1 LISAIAPVSALFI
14 TLICGILFQGGTL
27 FWFGPA
33 AASSVLLCI
42 YYLHKSF
49 KKPIHLPE
57 SPLSILL
64 ILFTGWCFLT
74 VFWSVIPATSLIHA
88 VTIGAAITGFYCY
101 FVISNT
107 ALSWQ
112 RIFETIIATG
122 LILVAISLMQL
133 FSGTGRPASLF
144 INPNTFS
151 AYLNLI
157 ILPTAGYFLISTKPA
172 KSKFLAVS
180 ILLLV
185 YSQAVT
191 GSRGASLGQ
200 YIGLA
205 MIYFI
210 GRGEISTTKLKQF
223 LATYLSAFLLAYLT
237 TSSSSSSSRLVSQAT
252 LSGSG
257 VRWDIWQG
265 SINLLSDTPWYGS
278 GVGTYW
284 LLYPRYR
291 LFSDPAGGQNPHNDY
306 LQYLIEA
313 GIPGLLLLVLLMG
326 FIAYSWWKYISN
338 RKNEPD
344 KKIEATALMAGITA
358 IGFHSLFTFNLG
370 IFSILFLI
378 GLLLGRFLFIIGQT
392 KSIIFLN
399 PLSIRKSIFS
409 LTLASVTVLLVSYF
423 TLISTSVFFHSKART
438 AYSEGKMIQAEEFSS
453 ISLSLYPYN
462 DRAHLL
468 YALVYKNIIKNI
480 AELPKEKRLQFFN
493 QAIEHIKE
501 ARKINSLRPNSYF
514 IQAQLIEEAPD
525 LAGFNWQT
533 EASQWYQQSL
543 KADPRF
549 ILAVKGLANFYL
561 AQNDIERAAT
571 TIYHALRYQ
580 YPGHEE
586 TIEFYQFAELVLQQF
601 GNKVYLK
608 LLKEKLQPLP

>member
-1 LISAIAPVSALFI
+1 MISAIAPVSALLI

-33 AASSVLLCI
+33 AASSILLCI

-74 VFWSVIPATSLIHA
+74 VFWSDIPATSLIHA
-88 VTIGAAITGFYCY
+88 ITIGAAITGFYCY
-101 FVISNT
+101 FVISST

-112 RIFETIIATG
+112 HIFETILATG
-122 LILVAISLMQL
+122 FILVAISLVQL
-133 FSGTGRPASLF
+133 FSGIDRPNSLF

-172 KSKFLAVS
+172 KSQFLVVS

-191 GSRGASLGQ
+191 ASRGASLGQ

-205 MIYFI
+205 MIYFV
-210 GRGEISTTKLKQF
+210 GRGEINTIKLKQF
-223 LATYLSAFLLAYLT
+223 LATYLSALLLAYLT
-237 TSSSSSSSRLVSQAT
+237 TRSLSRLVSQEIV
-252 LSGSG
+252 SHSG
-257 VRWDIWQG
+257 VRWEIWQG
-265 SINLLSDTPWYGS
+265 SINLLNDTPWYGS

-284 LLYPRYR
+284 LLYPPYR
-291 LFSDPAGGQNPHNDY
+291 LFSDPAAGQNPHNDY

-313 GIPGLLLLVLLMG
+313 GIPGLALLVLLMG

-338 RKNEPD
+338 RKNESN
-344 KKIEATALMAGITA
+344 KRIEATALMAGITA
-358 IGFHSLFTFNLG
+358 IGFHSLLTFNLG

-378 GLLLGRFLFIIGQT
+378 GLLLGRFLFVIGQT

-399 PLSIRKSIFS
+399 QLSIRKSIFS
-409 LTLASVTVLLVSYF
+409 LTLVSATVILLSYF
-423 TLISTSVFFHSKART
+423 TFISTSVFILSKART
-438 AYSEGKMIQAEEFSS
+438 AYSEGKMIRADKFNA
-453 ISLSLYPYN
+453 ISLSIYPYN

-468 YALVYKNIIKNI
+468 YALIYKSIIKNI
-480 AELPKEKRLQFFN
+480 AELPKEKRLQFYN
-493 QAIEHIKE
+493 RAIEHIKE
-501 ARKINSLRPNSYF
+501 ARKLNSLRPNSYF
-514 IQAQLIEEAPD
+514 IQAQIIEEAPD
-525 LAGFNWQT
+525 IAGFNWRM

-549 ILAVKGLANFYL
+549 ILAIKGLANFYL
-561 AQNDIERAAT
+561 TQNDIERASN
-571 TIYHALRYQ
+571 TIYRALRYQ
-580 YPGHEE
+580 YPGYKE
-586 TIEFYQFAELVLQQF
+586 TLEFYQFAELVFRQS
-601 GNKVYLK
+601 GNKIYMK
-608 LLKEKLQPLP
+608 LLKDKLPKKK

>member
-1 LISAIAPVSALFI
+1 MISAIAPASALLI

-33 AASSVLLCI
+33 AASSILLCI

-57 SPLSILL
+57 STLSILL

-74 VFWSVIPATSLIHA
+74 VFWSDIPAISLIHA
-88 VTIGAAITGFYCY
+88 ITISAAIIGFYCY

-112 RIFETIIATG
+112 HIFETIIATG
-122 LILVAISLMQL
+122 LILVAISLVQL
-133 FSGTGRPASLF
+133 FSGIDRPNALF
-144 INPNTFS
+144 INPNTLS

-172 KSKFLAVS
+172 ESKFLVVS

-185 YSQAVT
+185 YSQAIT
-191 GSRGASLGQ
+191 GSRGASYGQ

-210 GRGEISTTKLKQF
+210 GRGEIDKKKLKQF
-223 LATYLSAFLLAYLT
+223 LVTYLSAFLLAFLT
-237 TSSSSSSSRLVSQAT
+237 TSSSVSRVISPEIVSHSDA
-252 LSGSG
+252 
-257 VRWDIWQG
+257 RWGIWQG
-265 SINLLSDTPWYGS
+265 SINLLNDTPWYGS

-284 LLYPRYR
+284 LLYPPYR

-313 GIPGLLLLVLLMG
+313 GIPGLALLVLLMG

-338 RKNEPD
+338 RKNESN
-344 KKIEATALMAGITA
+344 KRIEATALMAGITA

-370 IFSILFLI
+370 NFSILFLI
-378 GLLLGRFLFIIGQT
+378 GLLLGRFLFVVGQT

-399 PLSIRKSIFS
+399 QLSIRKSIFS
-409 LTLASVTVLLVSYF
+409 LILVSATVILLSYF
-423 TLISTSVFFHSKART
+423 TLISTSTFFLSKASA
-438 AYSEGKMIQAEEFSS
+438 AYSEGKMVEADKFNA
-453 ISLSLYPYN
+453 ISLSLYRYN
-462 DRAHLL
+462 DRVHLL
-468 YALVYKNIIKNI
+468 YALIYKSIIKNV
-480 AELPKEKRLQFFN
+480 AELPKEKRLQFYN
-493 QAIEHIKE
+493 RAIEHIKE
-501 ARKINSLRPNSYF
+501 ARKLNPLRPNSYF
-514 IQAQLIEEAPD
+514 IQAQLIEEVPD
-525 LAGFNWQT
+525 IAGSNWRM

-549 ILAVKGLANFYL
+549 ILAIKGLANFYL
-561 AQNDIERAAT
+561 TQNDIERASN
-571 TIYHALRYQ
+571 TIYLALRYQ
-580 YPGHEE
+580 YPGHKE
-586 TIEFYQFAELVLQQF
+586 TLEFYQFAELILQQS
-601 GNKVYLK
+601 GNKTYMK
-608 LLKEKLQPLP
+608 LLEDKLQ

>member
-1 LISAIAPVSALFI
+1 MISAIAPASALLI

-33 AASSVLLCI
+33 AASSILLCI

-57 SPLSILL
+57 STLSILL

-74 VFWSVIPATSLIHA
+74 VFWSDIPAISLIHA
-88 VTIGAAITGFYCY
+88 ITISAAIIGFYCY

-112 RIFETIIATG
+112 HIFETIIATG
-122 LILVAISLMQL
+122 LILVAISLVQL
-133 FSGTGRPASLF
+133 FSGIDRPNALF
-144 INPNTFS
+144 INPNTLS

-172 KSKFLAVS
+172 ESKFLVVS

-185 YSQAVT
+185 YSQAIT
-191 GSRGASLGQ
+191 GSRGASYGQ

-210 GRGEISTTKLKQF
+210 GRGEIDKKKLKQF
-223 LATYLSAFLLAYLT
+223 LVTYLSAFLLAFLT
-237 TSSSSSSSRLVSQAT
+237 TSSSVSRVISQEIVSHSDA
-252 LSGSG
+252 
-257 VRWDIWQG
+257 RWGIWQG
-265 SINLLSDTPWYGS
+265 SINLLNDTPWYGS

-284 LLYPRYR
+284 LLYPPYR

-313 GIPGLLLLVLLMG
+313 GIPGLALLVLLMG

-338 RKNEPD
+338 RKNESN
-344 KKIEATALMAGITA
+344 KRIEATALMAGITA

-370 IFSILFLI
+370 NFSILFLI
-378 GLLLGRFLFIIGQT
+378 GLLLGRFLFVVGQT

-399 PLSIRKSIFS
+399 QLSIRKSIFS
-409 LTLASVTVLLVSYF
+409 LILVSATVILLSYF
-423 TLISTSVFFHSKART
+423 TLISTSTFFLSKASA
-438 AYSEGKMIQAEEFSS
+438 AYSEGKMVEADKFNA
-453 ISLSLYPYN
+453 ISLSLYRYN
-462 DRAHLL
+462 DRVHLL
-468 YALVYKNIIKNI
+468 YALIYKSIIKNV
-480 AELPKEKRLQFFN
+480 AELPKEKRLQFYN
-493 QAIEHIKE
+493 RAIEHIKE
-501 ARKINSLRPNSYF
+501 ARKLNPLRPNSYF
-514 IQAQLIEEAPD
+514 IQAQLIEEVPD
-525 LAGFNWQT
+525 IAGSNWRM

-549 ILAVKGLANFYL
+549 ILAIKGLANFYL
-561 AQNDIERAAT
+561 TQNDIERASN
-571 TIYHALRYQ
+571 TIYLALRYQ
-580 YPGHEE
+580 YPGHKE
-586 TIEFYQFAELVLQQF
+586 TLEFYQFAELILQQS
-601 GNKVYLK
+601 GNKTYMK
-608 LLKEKLQPLP
+608 LLEDKLQ

>member
-1 LISAIAPVSALFI
+1 
-14 TLICGILFQGGTL
+14 
-27 FWFGPA
+27 
-33 AASSVLLCI
+33 
-42 YYLHKSF
+42 
-49 KKPIHLPE
+49 
-57 SPLSILL
+57 
-64 ILFTGWCFLT
+64 
-74 VFWSVIPATSLIHA
+74 
-88 VTIGAAITGFYCY
+88 
-101 FVISNT
+101 
-107 ALSWQ
+107 
-112 RIFETIIATG
+112 
-122 LILVAISLMQL
+122 
-133 FSGTGRPASLF
+133 
-144 INPNTFS
+144 
-151 AYLNLI
+151 
-157 ILPTAGYFLISTKPA
+157 
-172 KSKFLAVS
+172 
-180 ILLLV
+180 
-185 YSQAVT
+185 
-191 GSRGASLGQ
+191 
-200 YIGLA
+200 

-210 GRGEISTTKLKQF
+210 GRGEINTTKLKQF
-223 LATYLSAFLLAYLT
+223 LAIYLSAFLLAYLT

-265 SINLLSDTPWYGS
+265 SINLLSDTPWYGN

-284 LLYPRYR
+284 LLYPPYR

-338 RKNEPD
+338 RKNESN

-399 PLSIRKSIFS
+399 QLSIRKSIFS
-409 LTLASVTVLLVSYF
+409 LTLASVTVLLISYF

-453 ISLSLYPYN
+453 ISLGLYPYN

-468 YALVYKNIIKNI
+468 YALIYKNIIKNI

-493 QAIEHIKE
+493 QAMEHIKE

-525 LAGFNWQT
+525 LAGFNWQA

-549 ILAVKGLANFYL
+549 ILAIKGLANFYL
-561 AQNDIERAAT
+561 SQNDIERAAT
-571 TIYHALRYQ
+571 TIYDALRYQ
-580 YPGHEE
+580 YPGHKE
-586 TIEFYQFAELVLQQF
+586 TIEFYQFAELVLQQS

-608 LLKEKLQPLP
+608 LLKEKLQPLR

>member
-1 LISAIAPVSALFI
+1 MISAIAPVSAFFI

-33 AASSVLLCI
+33 AASSILLCI

-74 VFWSVIPATSLIHA
+74 VFWSDIPATSLIHA
-88 VTIGAAITGFYCY
+88 ITIGAAITGFYCY

-112 RIFETIIATG
+112 QIFEIIIATG
-122 LILVAISLMQL
+122 FILIAISLVQL
-133 FSGTGRPASLF
+133 FNGIDRPNSLF

-157 ILPTAGYFLISTKPA
+157 ILPTAGYFLISTRSA
-172 KSKFLAVS
+172 QSQFLAVS

-200 YIGLA
+200 YLGLA
-205 MIYFI
+205 MIYFV
-210 GRGEISTTKLKQF
+210 GRGQIKPIKLKQF
-223 LATYLSAFLLAYLT
+223 LATYLSALLLAFLT
-237 TSSSSSSSRLVSQAT
+237 NSSSSRIISQEISPSNA
-252 LSGSG
+252 
-257 VRWDIWQG
+257 RWGIWQG
-265 SINLLSDTPWYGS
+265 SINLLHDTPWYGN

-284 LLYPRYR
+284 LLYPPYR
-291 LFSDPAGGQNPHNDY
+291 LFSDSAGGQNPHNDY

-313 GIPGLLLLVLLMG
+313 GIPGLALLVLLMG

-338 RKNEPD
+338 RKNESD
-344 KKIEATALMAGITA
+344 KRIEATALMAGISA

-370 IFSILFLI
+370 NFSILFLM

-399 PLSIRKSIFS
+399 QFSIRKSIFS
-409 LTLASVTVLLVSYF
+409 LTLVSATVILLSYF
-423 TLISTSVFFHSKART
+423 TLISTSVFFLSKART
-438 AYSEGKMIQAEEFSS
+438 AYSEGKMIEADNLNAV
-453 ISLSLYPYN
+453 SLSLYPYN

-468 YALVYKNIIKNI
+468 YALIYKSIIKNI
-480 AELPKEKRLQFFN
+480 AELPEEKRLQFYN

-501 ARKINSLRPNSYF
+501 ARKLNALRPNSYF
-514 IQAQLIEEAPD
+514 IQAQIIEEAPD
-525 LAGFNWQT
+525 IAGFNWRM

-549 ILAVKGLANFYL
+549 ILAIKGLANFYL
-561 AQNDIERAAT
+561 TQNHIERAST
-571 TIYHALRYQ
+571 TIYRALRYQ
-580 YPGHEE
+580 YPGHKE
-586 TIEFYQFAELVLQQF
+586 TLEFYQFAELVLRQS
-601 GNKVYLK
+601 GNKKYMK
-608 LLKEKLQPLP
+608 LLEDKLPSFPEKE

>member
-1 LISAIAPVSALFI
+1 LISAIAPVSALLI
-14 TLICGILFQGGTL
+14 TLICGILFQGGSL

-33 AASSVLLCI
+33 AASSILLCI

-74 VFWSVIPATSLIHA
+74 VFWSDIPATSLIHA
-88 VTIGAAITGFYCY
+88 ISIGAAITGFYCY
-101 FVISNT
+101 FVISHT

-122 LILVAISLMQL
+122 LMLVAISLVQL
-133 FSGTGRPASLF
+133 FSGIDTPNSLF

-157 ILPTAGYFLISTKPA
+157 ILPTVGYFLISTRPA
-172 KSKFLAVS
+172 KSQFLAVS
-180 ILLLV
+180 IFLLV
-185 YSQAVT
+185 YSQAAT
-191 GSRGASLGQ
+191 LSRGASLGQ
-200 YIGLA
+200 YMGLA
-205 MIYFI
+205 MIYFV
-210 GRGEISTTKLKQF
+210 GRGEINTIKLKQF
-223 LATYLSAFLLAYLT
+223 LATYLSALLLASLT
-237 TSSSSSSSRLVSQAT
+237 TSSVSRFFSDEVVSR
-252 LSGSG
+252 SDG
-257 VRWDIWQG
+257 RWDIWLG

-284 LLYPRYR
+284 LLYPPYR
-291 LFSDPAGGQNPHNDY
+291 LFSDIAGGQNPHNDY

-313 GIPGLLLLVLLMG
+313 GIPGLALLVLLMG

-338 RKNEPD
+338 RKNESN

-370 IFSILFLI
+370 NFSILFLI
-378 GLLLGRFLFIIGQT
+378 GLLLGRFVFITGQT
-392 KSIIFLN
+392 KSIIFLDQ
-399 PLSIRKSIFS
+399 LSIRKSIFS
-409 LTLASVTVLLVSYF
+409 LTLASATVILLSYF

-438 AYSEGKMIQAEEFSS
+438 AYSEGKMTKADKFNSM
-453 ISLSLYPYN
+453 SLSLYPYN

-468 YALVYKNIIKNI
+468 YALIYKNIIKNI
-480 AELPKEKRLQFFN
+480 AELPKEKRLQFYN

-525 LAGFNWQT
+525 LAGFNWRM

-549 ILAVKGLANFYL
+549 ILAIKGLANFYL
-561 AQNDIERAAT
+561 TQNDIERAST
-571 TIYHALRYQ
+571 TIYLALRYQ
-580 YPGHEE
+580 YPGHIRE
-586 TIEFYQFAELVLQQF
+586 TLEFYQFAELVLRQS
-601 GNKVYLK
+601 GNEEYMK
-608 LLKEKLQPLP
+608 LLKDKLQLLP